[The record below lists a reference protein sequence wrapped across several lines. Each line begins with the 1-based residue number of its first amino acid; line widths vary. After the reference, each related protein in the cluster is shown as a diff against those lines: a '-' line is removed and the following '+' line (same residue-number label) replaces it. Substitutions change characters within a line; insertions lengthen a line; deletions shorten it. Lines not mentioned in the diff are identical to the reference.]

1 MAVYLRKRESRNR
14 DLVDSYY
21 MMVNEAE
28 KYRAKENSAAL
39 II

>member
-1 MAVYLRKRESRNR
+1 MAVYLKKREGRHR

-39 II
+39 IV